1 MRHAGSSLWHAGSF
15 LVAAHGL
22 LSCGMHVGSS
32 SLTRD
37 RTLAPCIGSVESYP
51 LDHQGSPP
59 HYIYSSYFLNLP
71 QTVTVPMTL
80 NTFFF
85 FKAKGKVKRLLPNRM
100 EILFYFILFIYFWLH
115 WALVAVRGLSLVA
128 ASGGYSS
135 LRCVGFSLRWL
146 LLL

>member
-1 MRHAGSSLWHAGSF
+1 MWHAGSF

-100 EILFYFILFIYFWLH
+100 EILFYFIYLFLVALGLSCCAWAFSSCSERGLLFI
-115 WALVAVRGLSLVA
+115 AVRGLLVEVASLVVEH
-128 ASGGYSS
+128 G
-135 LRCVGFSLRWL
+135 L
-146 LLL
+146 